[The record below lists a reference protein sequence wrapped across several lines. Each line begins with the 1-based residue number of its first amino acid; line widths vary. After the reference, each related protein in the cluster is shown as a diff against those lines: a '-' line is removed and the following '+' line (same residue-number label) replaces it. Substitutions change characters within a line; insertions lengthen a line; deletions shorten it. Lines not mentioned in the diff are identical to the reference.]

1 MSDEHYFTADL
12 PLIEGRLKLSLFQ
25 IIRARLPH
33 EAVGIIYNDM
43 AYELRNDHDFP
54 TENFAVDKVELKRLI
69 ETLMVP
75 LEEVVDKVFLWHSHP
90 NGGVGPSRF
99 DMIHRTPLKNH
110 LVVSLVD
117 GDLVPTWY

>member
-1 MSDEHYFTADL
+1 MSDL
-12 PLIEGRLKLSLFQ
+12 PIIEGRLKLSLLG
-25 IIRARLPH
+25 IIRSRLPH

-54 TENFAVDKVELKRLI
+54 NENFAVDKRELRALI

-75 LEEVVDKVFLWHSHP
+75 MDQIADEVFLWHSHP
-90 NGGVGPSRF
+90 GGGIGPSRF
-99 DMIHRTPLKNH
+99 DMTHKTPLKNH
-110 LVVSLVD
+110 LVVTIVD